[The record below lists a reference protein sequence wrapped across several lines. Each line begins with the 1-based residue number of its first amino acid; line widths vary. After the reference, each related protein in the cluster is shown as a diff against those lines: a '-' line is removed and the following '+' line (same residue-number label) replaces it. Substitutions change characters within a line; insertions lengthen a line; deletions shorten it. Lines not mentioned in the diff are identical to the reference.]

1 MYTLLLLLKR
11 CILPVSWYEEF
22 NSSIVLW
29 TFLDALFHLIKS
41 WFIFI
46 VQLFLILFLVSI
58 SICIYNRDL
67 GSKPNILYLFC
78 LLLFI
83 FYYYW
88 MKSLLFVSALC
99 MPWHFSW
106 LVVSLVYCDLT
117 CSSGQT
123 YVKFVKKC
131 GSSWASE
138 ESFKVYD
145 GSTLLYTGSN
155 FANSETRTI
164 EQCLP
169 SSTNN
174 QYTVELIDSY
184 GDSWC
189 AGSYLSI
196 FGRFGNVIFK
206 NMLVDPN

>member
-1 MYTLLLLLKR
+1 
-11 CILPVSWYEEF
+11 
-22 NSSIVLW
+22 
-29 TFLDALFHLIKS
+29 
-41 WFIFI
+41 
-46 VQLFLILFLVSI
+46 
-58 SICIYNRDL
+58 
-67 GSKPNILYLFC
+67 
-78 LLLFI
+78 
-83 FYYYW
+83 

-184 GDSWC
+184 GDSWYV
-189 AGSYLSI
+189 GSYLSI

-206 NMLVDPN
+206 NMLVDPNQESYPFSLYYGIDQDSTWKMASDIASTGWTEYSFSDSTWMDATLGSVTTSLVLSISVSSSWVSLKWLPMM